1 MEREREMKLVVGTAG
16 DGRFVAF
23 GSGRWD
29 IARSPV
35 RKNLEKE
42 AFIMKHESLISCLY
56 HLDFLYSMSSLN
68 Y

>member
-29 IARSPV
+29 IAEV
-35 RKNLEKE
+35 LCGKT
-42 AFIMKHESLISCLY
+42 
-56 HLDFLYSMSSLN
+56 
-68 Y
+68 